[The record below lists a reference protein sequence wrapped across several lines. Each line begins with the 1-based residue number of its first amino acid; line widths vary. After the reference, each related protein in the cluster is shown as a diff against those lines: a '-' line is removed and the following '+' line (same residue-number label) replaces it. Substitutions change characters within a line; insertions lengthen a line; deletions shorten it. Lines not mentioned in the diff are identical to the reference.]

1 MQNRGMTLIQVSE
14 SNISYQGNIDDQ
26 ALAPRPLGHGITF
39 ADRRDTLLK
48 VYMTDF
54 FKFALLNFPN
64 VLISV
69 AKKFFP

>member
-1 MQNRGMTLIQVSE
+1 MSKTSHISETHALIQVSE

-26 ALAPRPLGHGITF
+26 ALAPTPLGHGITF

-54 FKFALLNFPN
+54 F
-64 VLISV
+64 
-69 AKKFFP
+69 